1 MIQKTKFLLINT
13 LADGL
18 NRTSAGSAISLGT
31 SYLFGSNLRSRIL
44 KLVSLPFRITSLG
57 HT

>member
-18 NRTSAGSAISLGT
+18 NLTSAGSAISLGT